1 MEGRYWRF
9 EMHCTRKI
17 TDDLYYVGGSDRRLE
32 KFENLFP
39 IERGVSYNSY
49 LFLDEKTCLLDTVD
63 SSITR
68 LYLENVKH
76 VLSGRKLDYLVVHHM
91 EPDHCA
97 NIEEILVR
105 HPETTV
111 VGNDKTFAFI
121 RQFYPDLD
129 LEGRKLVVK
138 EGDVLK
144 LGKHELHFFMAPM
157 VHWPEVMVSYDP
169 YDKVLFSADAFGTFG
184 ALNGNLF
191 ADEVNFDRDF
201 LDDARRYYTNIVGKY
216 GVQVQMA
223 LKKLAGVDIQLFC
236 SLHGPVW
243 RKDIAYLMDKYQH
256 WSTYTPEEKGVMIVY
271 GSMYGD
277 NENVAECLAT
287 LLSEEGVHDV
297 RVYDASKTTPSV
309 LVGEAFRLSN
319 IVFVTPTYN
328 MTIYPAI
335 EIFVDDLLRMGLKNR
350 TLTLIENGTWAPMAN
365 RLLREKLKEP
375 AFRFTPHDLTVRSS
389 LDEEKLKE
397 LASLAKEIKESL

>member
-1 MEGRYWRF
+1 
-9 EMHCTRKI
+9 MHCTRKI
-17 TDDLYYVGGSDRRLE
+17 TDDIHYVGGSDRRLE
-32 KFENLFP
+32 RFENLFP

-49 LFLDEKTCLLDTVD
+49 LILDEKTCLLDTVD

-76 VLSGRKLDYLVVHHM
+76 VLGNRKLDYLVVHHM

-97 NIEEILVR
+97 NIEEILIR

-129 LEGRKLVVK
+129 LEGRTLAVK

-169 YDKVLFSADAFGTFG
+169 CDKVLFSADAFGSFG

-191 ADEVNFDRDF
+191 ADEVDFDRDW

-216 GVQVQMA
+216 GAQVQMA
-223 LKKLAGVDIQLFC
+223 LKKLAGVDIRLIC

-243 RKDIAYLMDKYQH
+243 RKDIDYLMDKYQH
-256 WSTYTPEEKGVMIVY
+256 WSTYEPETKGVMIVY

-277 NENVAECLAT
+277 NQNAAECLASY
-287 LLSEEGVHDV
+287 LSQEGIRDI
-297 RVYDASKTTPSV
+297 RVYDASKTTPSF
-309 LVGEAFRLSN
+309 LVSEAFRLSN
-319 IVFVTPTYN
+319 IVLVTPTYN
-328 MTIYPAI
+328 MTVYPAI
-335 EIFVDDLLRMGLKNR
+335 EAFVDDFLRMGLKNR
-350 TLTLIENGTWAPMAN
+350 TLSLIENGSWAPAAN

-375 AFRFTPHDLTVRSS
+375 AFRFTPKDVTIRSN
-389 LDEEKLKE
+389 LDEAKLTE
-397 LASLAKEIKESL
+397 LASLAKDIRESL

>member
-1 MEGRYWRF
+1 
-9 EMHCTRKI
+9 MHCTRRI
-17 TDDLYYVGGSDRRLE
+17 TDDLHYVGGSDRRLE

-49 LFLDEKTCLLDTVD
+49 LLLDEKTCLLDTVD

-68 LYLENVKH
+68 LFLENVKH
-76 VLSGRKLDYLVVHHM
+76 VLDGRKLDYLVVHHM

-97 NIEEILVR
+97 NIEEILLR
-105 HPETTV
+105 HPETQV
-111 VGNDKTFAFI
+111 VGNEKTFAFI
-121 RQFYPDLD
+121 HQFYPDLD
-129 LEGRKLVVK
+129 LEGRKVVVK

-169 YDKVLFSADAFGTFG
+169 TDKVLFSADAFGTFG

-191 ADEVNFDRDF
+191 ADEVDFDRDW

-216 GVQVQMA
+216 GAQVQMA
-223 LKKLAGVDIQLFC
+223 LKKLAGVDIRFIC

-256 WSTYTPEEKGVMIVY
+256 WSTYTPETKGVLIIY

-277 NENVAECLAT
+277 NENAAECLANF
-287 LLSEEGVHDV
+287 LSQEGIRDIRVH
-297 RVYDASKTTPSV
+297 DASKTTPSV
-309 LVGEAFRLSN
+309 LVSEAFRLSH
-319 IVFVTPTYN
+319 IVLITPTYN
-328 MTIYPAI
+328 MTVYPSI
-335 EIFVDDLLRMGLKNR
+335 EIFVDDILRMGLKNR
-350 TLTLIENGTWAPMAN
+350 TISLVENGSWAPAAN
-365 RLLREKLKEP
+365 RLLKEKLKEP
-375 AFRFTPHDLTVRSS
+375 AFHFPTDDVSIRSN
-389 LDEEKLKE
+389 LDEGKLAE
-397 LASLAKEIKESL
+397 LQNLAKAIKASL

>member
-1 MEGRYWRF
+1 
-9 EMHCTRKI
+9 MHCTRKI

-76 VLSGRKLDYLVVHHM
+76 VLNGRKLDYLVVHHM

-97 NIEEILVR
+97 NIEEILIR
-105 HPETTV
+105 HPETIV
-111 VGNDKTFAFI
+111 VGNDKTFNFI

-129 LEGRKLVVK
+129 LEGRKLIVK

-169 YDKVLFSADAFGTFG
+169 ADKVLFSADAFGTFG

-191 ADEVNFDRDF
+191 ADEVNFDRDW

-216 GVQVQMA
+216 GPQVQMA
-223 LKKLAGVDIQLFC
+223 IKKLSGVDIQYIC

-256 WSTYTPEEKGVMIVY
+256 WSTYVPEEKGVMIVY

-277 NENVAECLAT
+277 NENAAECLANF
-287 LLSEEGVHDV
+287 LSEEGIRDV

-309 LVGEAFRLSN
+309 LVSEAFRLSN
-319 IVFVTPTYN
+319 IVLVTPTYN
-328 MTIYPAI
+328 MTIYPSI
-335 EIFVDDLLRMGLKNR
+335 EIFVDDFLRMGLKNR
-350 TLTLIENGTWAPMAN
+350 TLTLIENGSWAPAAN

-375 AFRFTPHDLTVRSS
+375 AFKFTAHDVSIRSN
-389 LDEEKLKE
+389 LDEAKLEE
-397 LASLAKEIKESL
+397 LRQTAKEIRETL

>member
-223 LKKLAGVDIQLFC
+223 LKKLASVDIQLVC

-309 LVGEAFRLSN
+309 LVSEAFRLSN

>member
-223 LKKLAGVDIQLFC
+223 LKKLAGVDIQLVC

>member
-1 MEGRYWRF
+1 
-9 EMHCTRKI
+9 MHCTRKI
-17 TDDLYYVGGSDRRLE
+17 TDDIHYVGGSDRRLE
-32 KFENLFP
+32 RFENLFP

-49 LFLDEKTCLLDTVD
+49 LILDEKTCLLDTVD

-76 VLSGRKLDYLVVHHM
+76 VLGNRKLDYLVVHHM

-97 NIEEILVR
+97 NIEEILIR

-129 LEGRKLVVK
+129 LEGRTLAVK

-169 YDKVLFSADAFGTFG
+169 CDKVLFSADAFGSFG

-191 ADEVNFDRDF
+191 ADEVDFDRDW

-216 GVQVQMA
+216 GAQVQMA
-223 LKKLAGVDIQLFC
+223 LKKLAGVDIRLIC
-236 SLHGPVW
+236 SLHGPIW
-243 RKDIAYLMDKYQH
+243 RKDIDYLMDKYQH
-256 WSTYTPEEKGVMIVY
+256 WSTYEPETKGVMIVY

-277 NENVAECLAT
+277 NQNAAECHASY
-287 LLSEEGVHDV
+287 LSQEGIRDI
-297 RVYDASKTTPSV
+297 RVYDASKTTPSF
-309 LVGEAFRLSN
+309 LVSEAFRLSN
-319 IVFVTPTYN
+319 IVLVTPTYN
-328 MTIYPAI
+328 MTVYPAI
-335 EIFVDDLLRMGLKNR
+335 EAFVDDFLRMGLKNR
-350 TLTLIENGTWAPMAN
+350 TLSLIENGSWAPAAN

-375 AFRFTPHDLTVRSS
+375 AFRFTPKDVTIRSN
-389 LDEEKLKE
+389 LDEAKLTE
-397 LASLAKEIKESL
+397 LASLAKDIRESL

>member
-223 LKKLAGVDIQLFC
+223 LKKLAGVDIQLVC

-243 RKDIAYLMDKYQH
+243 RNDIAYLMDKYQH